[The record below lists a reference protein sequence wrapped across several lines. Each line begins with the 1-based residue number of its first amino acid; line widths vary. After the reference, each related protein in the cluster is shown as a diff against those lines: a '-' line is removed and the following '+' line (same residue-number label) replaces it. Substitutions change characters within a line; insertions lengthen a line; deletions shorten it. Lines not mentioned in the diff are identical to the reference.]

1 MIAPT
6 FNRETFCA
14 REHSLKNITPLV
26 TLYPH
31 VGLTGT
37 FICPDL
43 RIAVGM
49 GGDI

>member
-6 FNRETFCA
+6 LNVETLCA
-14 REHSLKNITPLV
+14 REDRLKIGPPLITFDS
-26 TLYPH
+26 H
-31 VGLTGT
+31 VGLMGT

-49 GGDI
+49 GGAI